1 MNAGELVF
9 RFVLGGSVVS
19 LFALVGEVFKPKTF
33 AGLFGAAPSVAIA
46 TLGLAYAN
54 HGSEY
59 LFEESRSMILGAFA
73 FTAYG
78 AVCVFL
84 TRREHVPV
92 AISAVLSW
100 FAWFAIAAAG
110 IGFLSAAVAS

>member
-9 RFVLGGSVVS
+9 RFLLGGSVVS

-46 TLGLAYAN
+46 TLGLAYAH

-59 LFEESRSMILGAFA
+59 LHEESRSMIVGAFA

-78 AVCVFL
+78 ADCVFL

-92 AISAVLSW
+92 GVSAVLSW
-100 FAWFAIAAAG
+100 LAWLAIAAAG
-110 IGFLSAAVAS
+110 IGALSAAIAS

>member
-1 MNAGELVF
+1 MNAGELAF
-9 RFVLGGSVVS
+9 RFLVGGSVVS

-46 TLGLAYAN
+46 TLGLAFAH
-54 HGSEY
+54 HGPDY
-59 LFEESRSMILGAFA
+59 LFAESRSMIVGALA

-78 AVCVFL
+78 AACIVL

-92 AISAVLSW
+92 GVSAVLSW
-100 FAWFAIAAAG
+100 IAW
-110 IGFLSAAVAS
+110 L